1 MKLKSIYCLILLFIS
16 GVIFSQEIPVIKIG
30 EEKINIKK
38 LGITTEVVGDIA
50 VTTFDMQFYNPND
63 RVLEGELS
71 FPLGENQSVTRFA
84 LDINGN
90 LRDAVVV
97 EKEKARVA
105 FETTVRNKIDPALLE
120 QTKGNNYKAR
130 IYPIPAKGYKR
141 VVLAFQQKLTI
152 HNNSYYYKLPFN
164 YKYRLDEFS
173 FDIQVL
179 NQKNKPVS
187 QNGMLSSFEYNSE
200 ENTYYAKINKKK
212 EKVTKPVTIKIPL
225 NTKKEKLLT
234 GGNYFYFTKKLAIE
248 KRKVSLANKITVFWD
263 VSLSQK
269 SKRITSELDLLDMYF
284 KQVQNCKVNL
294 VFFNTEVTSQT
305 KFTVKK
311 GNWNLLKEKI
321 ENAIYDGAS
330 SFDFLSAYKD
340 SSKANLLFTDGLNT
354 LSDIGEVPMSKTYI
368 INSASSANHI
378 QLKNI
383 AHKTGGAYLN
393 LNQTSVAK
401 AFFKFTEEGLQFLGT
416 NFSEDDVEVYP
427 KKGSFIS
434 EGFSISGKGDFLN
447 KKIVLKFGY
456 GNKVLNMVSFKLKK
470 EHVKNDIVRGIWA
483 QKKLTHLLNDKKKNE
498 VVIVK
503 LSKEHQI
510 ISPFTS
516 MLILDRVEDYV
527 THKITPPKEL
537 QEEYRE
543 LIAQQIDDKKER
555 LKRLQENLFDSYTSF
570 FKWYDTDFNVSEE
583 DLKSNTRRNRLRTST
598 TTEVTTNN
606 RLSEEG
612 VFVVS
617 GTIKDSTAEI
627 AGVSVIVKGT
637 ARGTESDF
645 DGKYSISVKVGD
657 ILEYSFV
664 GLKSIEKT
672 ITNTNNI
679 NVLLADE
686 SNTLDEVVVVGYGTT
701 RRISTTANSVKSV
714 LAGSVSGV
722 TVQSHED
729 IEEEVVE
736 MREVDESVSLNKKE
750 VASSSNNNN
759 NVNDLGKLYVVDGV
773 VVNGNPNFKPE
784 DIESMEILKSAAST
798 AIFGSRGGDG
808 VVVITT
814 KKGVKD
820 NLQTITD
827 FKNLVKE
834 KIELKGWNPDTPYLQ
849 QLKEAVTIKQ
859 AYVKY
864 LELRKEYGTSP
875 SFYIDVADFF
885 KDKGAEKKAV
895 QILTNV
901 AEIDLDNYELLKAL
915 AYKFEEYKLYD
926 FAVYVYKEV
935 LKLRPED
942 IQSYRDLALV
952 YEDVREYQKSID
964 LLYQIINGE
973 FLAKDESRRFSGV
986 EIIALNEFNRMLRL
1000 YSYSSKI
1007 KTKHFDEQFIKDTS
1021 TDFRVVIDWNHNDT
1035 DIDLWVIDPNEEKCF
1050 YSHKKTKIGGLMS
1063 DDMTQGFGPEQFVL
1077 KNVLKG
1083 VYDIK
1088 VKYYSNSQQKVSG
1101 PTFLKITIYKNYGAR
1116 NEEKITKLIRLKEAN
1131 QVLDVAKVSF

>member
-1 MKLKSIYCLILLFIS
+1 MKLKSVYYLMLLFIP
-16 GVIFSQEIPVIKIG
+16 GVIFSQEMPVIKVG

-38 LGITTEVVGDIA
+38 VKITTKVICDVA
-50 VTTFDMQFYNPND
+50 VTTFDMQFYNPNT
-63 RVLEGELS
+63 RILEGELS

-84 LDINGN
+84 LDIDGS
-90 LRDAVVV
+90 LRDAVVI

-141 VVLAFQQKLTI
+141 VVLAYQQKLTI
-152 HNNSYYYKLPFN
+152 HNGAYYYKLPFN
-164 YKYRLDEFS
+164 FDTKLEEFS
-173 FDIQVL
+173 FDVEIF
-179 NQKNKPVS
+179 NQKNKPVF
-187 QNGMLSSFEYNSE
+187 QKGMIASFDYNSQE
-200 ENTYYAKINKKK
+200 DVYYAKINKKK
-212 EKVTKPVTIKIPL
+212 EKVTKPVVIKIPL
-225 NTKKEKLLT
+225 NTNKERFLASDD
-234 GGNYFYFTKKLAIE
+234 YFYFTKKLAIE
-248 KRKVSLANKITVFWD
+248 KRKVSLANKITIFWD

-269 SKRITSELDLLDMYF
+269 SKKITSELALLDLYF
-284 KQVQNCKVNL
+284 KQVETCKVNL
-294 VFFNTEVTSQT
+294 IFFNTGVKLVQD
-305 KFTVKK
+305 FTIKN
-311 GNWNLLKEKI
+311 GNWELLKREIK
-321 ENAIYDGAS
+321 NVVYDGAS
-330 SFDFLSAYKD
+330 SFDFLTTYKD
-340 SSKANLLFTDGLNT
+340 VSKVNLLFTDGLNT
-354 LSDIGEVPMSKTYI
+354 LSNLNVIPLKKTYI
-368 INSASSANHI
+368 INSSSSANHI
-378 QLKNI
+378 QLNTI
-383 AHKTGGAYLN
+383 ARKTGGAYLN
-393 LNQTSVAK
+393 MNNTSTAK
-401 AFFKFTEEGLQFLGT
+401 AFLKFSEEELKFLGT
-416 NFSEDDVEVYP
+416 NFSESDLEVYP
-427 KKGSFIS
+427 KKGALIT
-434 EGFSISGKGDFLN
+434 EDFSISGKGNFLN

-456 GNKVLNMVSFKLKK
+456 GNKVLKTVSFKLKK
-470 EHVKNDIVRGIWA
+470 EHAKNDIVRKIWA
-483 QKKLTHLLNDKKKNE
+483 QKKLTDLLSNKKE
-498 VVIVK
+498 HEALIVK

-537 QEEYRE
+537 QEKYYE

-555 LKRLQENLFDSYTSF
+555 LKRLQENLFDSYTGF
-570 FKWYDTDFNVSEE
+570 FKWYDTDFKASEE
-583 DLKSNTRRNRLRTST
+583 DPKLNTRRNRLRTSS
-598 TTEVTTNN
+598 TTEIVTNN

-617 GTIKDSTAEI
+617 GTIKDATSVLP
-627 AGVSVIVKGT
+627 GVSVIVKGT
-637 ARGTESDF
+637 TRGAESDF

-657 ILEYSFV
+657 VLKYSYV

-686 SNTLDEVVVVGYGTT
+686 SNALDEVVVVGYGTT
-701 RRISTTANSVKSV
+701 TRRTSVSASV
-714 LAGSVSGV
+714 RRVSGV
-722 TVQSHED
+722 NVQSNED
-729 IEEEVVE
+729 MEEEIVE
-736 MREVDESVSLNKKE
+736 MREADMSVSSSKKE
-750 VASSSNNNN
+750 VASNSDSNSNNNN
-759 NVNDLGKLYVVDGV
+759 SVSGLGKLYVVDGV

-784 DIESMEILKSAAST
+784 DIASMEVLKSAAST
-798 AIFGSRGGDG
+798 AIFGSRAGDG
-808 VVVITT
+808 VIVITT
-814 KKGVKD
+814 KKGVKN
-820 NLQTITD
+820 NLKTITE
-827 FKNLVKE
+827 FKQLVKE
-834 KIELKGWNPDTPYLQ
+834 KIELKGWNPNTPYLQ
-849 QLKEAVTIKQ
+849 QLKETVTIKQ

-864 LELRKEYGTSP
+864 LELRKEHGTSP

-885 KDKGAEKKAV
+885 KNKGAERKAI

-926 FAVYVYKEV
+926 FAVYVYKEI
-935 LKLRPED
+935 LKLRQED

-952 YEDVREYQKSID
+952 YEDVKEYQKSID
-964 LLYQIINGE
+964 LLYQIINGG
-973 FLAKDESRRFSGV
+973 FLDKDESRRFSGV

-1000 YSYSSKI
+1000 YSSKI
-1007 KTKHFDEQFIKDTS
+1007 NTKHFDEQFIKDTS

-1035 DIDLWVIDPNEEKCF
+1035 DIDLWIIDPNEEKCF

-1077 KNVLKG
+1077 KNILKG